1 MKRLSCFVESLA
13 KNKKLFYS
21 STRGEIMLDITTQ
34 IIRGIIF
41 IRLEGRLTTK
51 TFYKVKE
58 EINYLLYN
66 QGMMAYVFN
75 LEEVKEI
82 DNNLLGNI
90 QNKLTEIFLKCGSVA
105 FCGISEHLKKNIGE
119 RRDQLFYLTEEKEV
133 FQYISI

>member
-1 MKRLSCFVESLA
+1 
-13 KNKKLFYS
+13 
-21 STRGEIMLDITTQ
+21 MLDITTQ

-82 DNNLLGNI
+82 DNNL
-90 QNKLTEIFLKCGSVA
+90 SY
-105 FCGISEHLKKNIGE
+105 SEE
-119 RRDQLFYLTEEKEV
+119 LFYNGEYKKSLEFTINCLNKVEPDIFDK
-133 FQYISI
+133 ISMNYN